1 MKNFLSSVIIFS
13 FFAISCNPEPLVFS
27 GVQGVKLEDVDI
39 QKGNVAAELGLK
51 IKNPNGFSV
60 TVYSVDLD
68 LILAGV
74 SFGNVTLKDE
84 FNIEKDSESVYPVKI
99 NAQLKDIM
107 RSGANII
114 SAVLKKEAKVEVK
127 GTVKAGHG
135 IFKKDF
141 PINFSQEN
149 VETLMAD

>member
-68 LILAGV
+68 WILAGV
-74 SFGNVTLKDE
+74 SFGTVTLKYE
-84 FNIEKDSESVYPVKI
+84 FNFENNSYGGSNYAWDFGVSGTATDVSGTFEPVFTYPTP
-99 NAQLKDIM
+99 
-107 RSGANII
+107 
-114 SAVLKKEAKVEVK
+114 
-127 GTVKAGHG
+127 GT
-135 IFKKDF
+135 
-141 PINFSQEN
+141 
-149 VETLMAD
+149 